1 MLLSRLNKSR
11 MGRACLKL
19 LPYCL
24 LVAVLLSSIAFSV
37 AADTEESKSI
47 ATVAQVSKEIS
58 DDLAAAGIACSAS
71 DYISEGEHSGV
82 YSLWISPSST
92 VRVICSGVTNTLTSY
107 GETVGALLSRL
118 KLTVGEHDF
127 LIVGRPAP
135 SGPFTITL
143 VRRTVEQLICEEP
156 IARPVTRI
164 PSDELYQTQEK
175 VAEEGSDGVR
185 LSTYETVTINGS
197 YARRSLSDFE
207 VIAEPTAQIVEYGTR
222 ELPALSPLSITTDF
236 LVSVEENGSGGGV
249 ITTFSGKQMS
259 YIRVLTVK
267 AYAYTTE
274 NKTDKRTAIGTT
286 ARVGAIAVD
295 PKVIPYGTRMFIQTV
310 NGNIIYGIATAE
322 DCGNF
327 SGNVVDLYFNTRDE
341 CFAFGKRTCTVY
353 ILDE

>member
-1 MLLSRLNKSR
+1 M
-11 MGRACLKL
+11 
-19 LPYCL
+19 
-24 LVAVLLSSIAFSV
+24 
-37 AADTEESKSI
+37 
-47 ATVAQVSKEIS
+47 
-58 DDLAAAGIACSAS
+58 
-71 DYISEGEHSGV
+71 
-82 YSLWISPSST
+82 
-92 VRVICSGVTNTLTSY
+92 
-107 GETVGALLSRL
+107 